1 MNIYRTIVGQLAD
14 FLAKPR
20 DVVYV
25 RRTQLILLA
34 ITVIGVTLILSY
46 SSLVQ
51 ADLDLRPGGPWA
63 VGRNAQETVV
73 AAHAIEL
80 QRMDQYELARKDAAQ
95 KAPLQF
101 IRDFGVLAAAPAGS
115 NAKAF
120 RDLLNDDIAALSVC
134 RTDPVGLRPCV
145 RGRIPRW
152 GRIQDLDLA
161 LLLRNTDQR
170 VQENLTQAVN
180 IAFQNFIVV
189 KERFVE
195 PEFSG
200 SFVETQD
207 VNAGSDIVRN
217 SIPIERVVN
226 PRERLYAPETAKR
239 IDDVFRDQMKL
250 QDPALRDALVQAAI
264 AYLYAIHGSRFSKD
278 DTEAARRQA
287 MSTVAIP
294 IYRINRGEAIVKKD
308 EAITDEKFEALS
320 RHKRARAVERIERV
334 LAILIQQ
341 VFITGLLVYFAVR
354 FAYRKIADVSSNL
367 IIFVTVWVFAAVLL
381 LVESIWAGRA
391 DYNEVSHYFGSW
403 VPMGLF
409 SVILALVFG
418 DAVAIPISIY
428 LSFLVFLASKNDG
441 NSLIIAAGVGVVGAL
456 LGSRIHKRVHF
467 ITTGIALA
475 VVGSV
480 LVTACTLYGDRA
492 IFATMSSSDV
502 FSPGFKD
509 SIRATAISGLG
520 TVAAIAILPVY
531 ESVFNIPT
539 RFKLAELADP
549 TSPLLKEMF
558 RRAPST
564 WQHTLMVAA
573 MVEKACERLGLNTI
587 LARTG
592 IYYHDIGKM
601 KNAGF
606 FVENQHLIPK
616 PENIDVENPAKA
628 AKVIIDH
635 VLDGIAMARAARL
648 PREVLAFIPEHHG
661 TSTMSFFYHKALEK
675 MKRRVRRED
684 FRYPGPKPQSKETAI
699 AMIADSLEAA
709 SRSLDEVNQAS
720 VDALIHKII
729 GLKMAE
735 NQLDESGITL
745 GDLVVIHEAFR
756 DVILSSYHFRPK
768 YPDKKKTDRLER
780 NQAPKRRRK

>member
-1 MNIYRTIVGQLAD
+1 MNPYRSLMGQLSD

-20 DVVYV
+20 AVVYV
-25 RRTQLILLA
+25 RRLQFILLG
-34 ITVIGVTLILSY
+34 ITVVGVTLILSY

-63 VGRNAQETVV
+63 VGKNAQETVV

-80 QRMDQYELARKDAAQ
+80 QRMDQYEIARKDAAQ

-101 IRDFGVLAAAPAGS
+101 IRDFGVLGTAPAGS
-115 NAKAF
+115 NTKAF
-120 RDLLNDDIAALSVC
+120 RDLLNDDIAALAVC
-134 RTDPVGLRPCV
+134 RTDPQGVRVCV
-145 RGRIPRW
+145 RNRIARW
-152 GRIQDLDLA
+152 ARIQDIDLGVLTRTLA
-161 LLLRNTDQR
+161 DQR
-170 VQENLTQAVN
+170 IQDTLTQAVN
-180 IAFQNFIVV
+180 IAFQNFVIV
-189 KERFVE
+189 KDKFVE

-217 SIPIERVVN
+217 SIPIEKVIVRD
-226 PRERLYAPETAKR
+226 RLFAPDTLKR
-239 IDDVFRDQMKL
+239 LDELFADQMKV
-250 QDPALRDALVQAAI
+250 QDPAVRDAVVQAAVV
-264 AYLYAIHGSRFSKD
+264 YLYVIHGSRFSKD

-308 EAITDEKFEALS
+308 EAITEEKFEALS
-320 RHKRARAVERIERV
+320 RHKRARVVERIERV

-367 IIFVTVWVFAAVLL
+367 IIFITVWAFAAVLL
-381 LVESIWAGRA
+381 LFESLWAARA

-403 VPMGLF
+403 VPMGIF
-409 SVILALVFG
+409 SVILALIFG

-441 NSLIIAAGVGVVGAL
+441 NSLIIAAGVGVVGAI
-456 LGSRIHKRVHF
+456 LGARIKKRVHF
-467 ITTGIALA
+467 ITTGIGLA
-475 VVGSV
+475 AVGSV

-492 IFATMSSSDV
+492 IFATMSSSEV
-502 FSPGFKD
+502 FAPGFRD
-509 SIRATAISGLG
+509 AIWRTSLSGIL

-531 ESVFNIPT
+531 EAVFNIPT
-539 RFKLAELADP
+539 RFRLAELSDP
-549 TSPLLKEMF
+549 TNPVLKEMF

-592 IYYHDIGKM
+592 IYFHDIGKM

-648 PREVLAFIPEHHG
+648 PREVMAFIPEHHG

-720 VDALIHKII
+720 VDVLIHKII
-729 GLKMAE
+729 GLKTAE

-745 GDLVVIHEAFR
+745 GDLTVIHEAFR

-768 YPDKKKTDRLER
+768 YPDKKKTDELER
-780 NQAPKRRRK
+780 KQAPRRGRK